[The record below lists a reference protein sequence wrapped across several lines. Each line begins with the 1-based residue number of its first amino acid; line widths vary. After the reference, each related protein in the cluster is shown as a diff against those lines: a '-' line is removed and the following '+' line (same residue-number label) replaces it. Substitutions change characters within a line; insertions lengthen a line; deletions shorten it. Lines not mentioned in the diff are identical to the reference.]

1 MKHIIK
7 WFSEGIIEIFLDPL
21 LSLNTNLNLDTYL
34 YSFFFTNFLVPL
46 ARSRELIHNM
56 LSTELMLRFERLY
69 QESSTVLIMCRDNT
83 HENHSAYAID
93 IVDTAL

>member
-1 MKHIIK
+1 MKHNIQ

-46 ARSRELIHNM
+46 ARSRELINSM
-56 LSTELMLRFERLY
+56 LSTELLLKLMRVPYYHTVRLFMMLG
-69 QESSTVLIMCRDNT
+69 
-83 HENHSAYAID
+83 
-93 IVDTAL
+93 